1 MSRPIR
7 YIPEDGSLVEVTC
20 RTIQARFLLRPS
32 SALNEIVIGV
42 LGRAQRRYQVAC
54 HAVVFASNHWHGL
67 FTVVDA
73 DQLARFMNFTA
84 SKLAREVA
92 RLHEWPD
99 KVWSRR
105 YQAIV
110 VSEEEAAQASRLKYL
125 LSHGVKEGLVEKA
138 MEWPGV
144 HCVRAILE
152 DKPLQ
157 GLWYDRTQEFAARNR
172 GETFER
178 LKYATVEELHLSPLP
193 CWAHLPAEV
202 YKQRVAAL
210 VEESEREAAA
220 QLQERNLQP
229 LGVSAV
235 LRQQPHARPNRSKKS
250 PAPLIHAATKATR
263 QAFWAA
269 YCTFVAAFRDAAEL
283 LKGGDRLAKF
293 PIGSFPP
300 RLPFVSLS
308 ATGPP

>member
-7 YIPEDGSLVEVTC
+7 YIPERGALVEVTC

-32 SALNEIVIGV
+32 PALNEIVIGV
-42 LGRAQRRYQVAC
+42 LGRAQRRYEVAC

-67 FTVVDA
+67 FTVDDA
-73 DQLARFMNFTA
+73 SKLVGFMNFAA

-110 VSEEEAAQASRLKYL
+110 VSDEEAAQAGRLKYL

-138 MEWPGV
+138 IEWPGV

-152 DKPLQ
+152 DEPLQ
-157 GLWYDRTQEFAARNR
+157 GIWYDRTKEYAARNR

-193 CWAHLPAEV
+193 CWADLPPGV
-202 YKQRVAAL
+202 YKQQVAEL
-210 VEESEREAAA
+210 IEDSEQEAATELKK
-220 QLQERNLQP
+220 QNRQP
-229 LGVSAV
+229 LGVRAV
-235 LRQQPHARPNRSKKS
+235 LRQQPHARPNRAKKS
-250 PAPLIHAATKATR
+250 PAPLIHAATQAMRK
-263 QAFWAA
+263 AFWTA
-269 YCTFVAAFRDAAEL
+269 YSAFVAAFRDAAEL

-293 PIGSFPP
+293 PVGSFPP
-300 RLPFVSLS
+300 RLPFVSLY